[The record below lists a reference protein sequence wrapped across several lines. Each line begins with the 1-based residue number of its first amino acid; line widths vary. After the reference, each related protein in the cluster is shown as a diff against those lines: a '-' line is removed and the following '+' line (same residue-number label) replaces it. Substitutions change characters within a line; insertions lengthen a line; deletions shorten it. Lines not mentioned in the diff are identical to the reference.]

1 MKYLNSKSLKYLI
14 YMFGVI
20 VLILAGFNIY
30 FTIQIHKQL
39 VQVVSNPGR
48 WPVGAYIYD
57 PEIGFDFASNVSD
70 YIQDGSFY
78 VKSHQFGYRIGEHED
93 AVSYQSGGILS
104 LGCSFTYGD
113 KVDASQAFTQLI
125 AKGLKMPA
133 YNYGICSFSYTHA
146 LLKAQK
152 LKDQG
157 VLDKLQP
164 KYVIL
169 GCWKGL
175 PDRSRSPFPPV
186 ASKKLPLAAAYIS
199 KDGEEI
205 KIHAPLKTRHAF
217 IMIELYR
224 EEGIEMSFKKFVK
237 IFIAAPR
244 YVYLYIKNNRLYQKL
259 REHKFRNEVS
269 DYDVYDFYFTGIE
282 SLFSDYKTKIIVL
295 FMPNTPNEN
304 PDKALQKAITN
315 HPGIILVNGL
325 QALKK
330 YSVPTRDY
338 QGKHPRPTAHRAY
351 ARETINSIKALQ
363 NPSPITRHSSRN

>member
-14 YMFGVI
+14 YMLCVI
-20 VLILAGFNIY
+20 VLILAVFNIY

-39 VQVVSNPGR
+39 VQIVSNPGR
-48 WPVGAYIYD
+48 WPVGTYIYD
-57 PEIGFDFASNVSD
+57 PEIGFDFASNISD
-70 YIQDGSFY
+70 HIQDGSFY

-113 KVDASQAFTQLI
+113 EVDASQTFTQLI
-125 AKGLKMPA
+125 ADGLKIPA
-133 YNYGICSFSYTHA
+133 YNYGICSFSYAHA

-157 VLDKLQP
+157 VLDKLRP

-175 PDRSRSPFPPV
+175 PDRSRSPFPPL
-186 ASKKLPLAAAYIS
+186 ASKKLPLAAAYIT
-199 KDGEEI
+199 KDGKDL
-205 KIHAPLKTRHAF
+205 KIHSPLKTRHAF
-217 IMIELYR
+217 RMIELYR

-237 IFIAAPR
+237 IFMAAPR
-244 YVYLYIKNNRLYQKL
+244 YVYLYIKNNRLYQKM
-259 REHKFRNEVS
+259 RERKFQDEVS

-282 SLFSDYKTKIIVL
+282 SLFSDYKTQIIVL
-295 FMPNTPNEN
+295 FMPNMANDH
-304 PDKALQKAITN
+304 PDKALKKAIAN
-315 HPGIILVNGL
+315 HPDIIFVNGL

-330 YSVPTRDY
+330 YSIPTRDY
-338 QGKHPRPTAHRAY
+338 QGKHPQPTAHTAY
-351 ARETINSIKALQ
+351 ARETIDLIRTLQ
-363 NPSPITRHSSRN
+363 VVY